1 MEQLALAVR
10 LRERARLDN
19 FFAGANAAAL
29 SVVTAVAAGRAGA
42 FLLAG
47 PAASGKTHLLLAAT
61 HAAQQ
66 AGRRAVYFALR
77 ELAPAGA
84 VALSGQLGADLV
96 CCDDV
101 DVVAAD
107 ADFGRALFA
116 LWRDAEDRG
125 ASLLLAARDLPPLAD
140 WALADLGSRVRGIA
154 VRVNL
159 QLPDESGLRNLLV
172 QRARGLGLELP
183 EDTLEFM
190 LRRLP
195 RDLGS
200 QCAFI
205 EEMDQAAL
213 AAQRRLTLPFVR
225 EVLAQRFAR

>member
-10 LRERARLDN
+10 VRERARFDN
-19 FFAGANAAAL
+19 FFAGANTAAL
-29 SVVTAVAAGRAGA
+29 SLVRAVAAGRAGA
-42 FLLAG
+42 FVLTG

-84 VALSGQLGADLV
+84 AALSGQVAADLM
-96 CCDDV
+96 CCDDI
-101 DVVAAD
+101 DLVAAD
-107 ADFGRALFA
+107 AGFGHALFA
-116 LWRDAEDRG
+116 LWRDLEDRG
-125 ASLLLAARDLPPLAD
+125 ASLLLAARDLPPLGA

-154 VRVNL
+154 ERVDL
-159 QLPDESGLRNLLV
+159 QLPDEAQLRQLLT

-183 EDTLEFM
+183 DETLEFM

-195 RDLGS
+195 RDLSS
-200 QCAFI
+200 QCAVI
-205 EEMDQAAL
+205 EELDQAAL
-213 AAQRRLTLPFVR
+213 AAQRRLTVPFVR
-225 EVLAQRFAR
+225 EVLARRPAR

>member
-19 FFAGANAAAL
+19 FFAPPNSAAL
-29 SVVTAVAAGRAGA
+29 SLVRSVAAGRAGA
-42 FLLAG
+42 FLLVG

-61 HAAQQ
+61 QAAQQ

-84 VALSGQLGADLV
+84 AALAGQAATDLL

-107 ADFGRALFA
+107 PDFGRALFA
-116 LWRDAEDRG
+116 LWRDSEERG
-125 ASLLLAARDLPPLAD
+125 ASLLWSARELPPLAT
-140 WALADLGSRVRGIA
+140 WALADLGSRVRGVA
-154 VRVNL
+154 VRANL
-159 QLPDESGLRNLLV
+159 QLPDEAELRQLLT

-200 QCAFI
+200 QCAFL
-205 EEMDQAAL
+205 EELDQAAL
-213 AAQRRLTLPFVR
+213 AAQRRLTVPLVR
-225 EVLAQRFAR
+225 EILARRPAR